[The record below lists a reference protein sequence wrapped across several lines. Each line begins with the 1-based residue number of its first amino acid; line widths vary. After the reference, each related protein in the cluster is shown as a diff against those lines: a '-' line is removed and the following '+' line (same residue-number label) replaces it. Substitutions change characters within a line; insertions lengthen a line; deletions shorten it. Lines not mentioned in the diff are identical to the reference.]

1 MTFLVSDFCISI
13 DAALRIAAKRHDLI
27 AITVNDPRE
36 MTFPDSGLI
45 ELEDAETGATILVD
59 SGSKQFRMFYEQEM
73 QKKHSYISNL
83 FKISGI
89 DEIRISTETGYVDP
103 LVHFFKKRERMLR
116 R

>member
-1 MTFLVSDFCISI
+1 MQTKKAVTFLVSDFFASPF

-59 SGSKQFRMFYEQEM
+59 SGSKQFRMFYEQKCEK
-73 QKKHSYISNL
+73 QL
-83 FKISGI
+83 
-89 DEIRISTETGYVDP
+89 DQ
-103 LVHFFKKRERMLR
+103 
-116 R
+116 